1 MIDNE
6 QCARTYRLAALC
18 LHISGQIGR
27 CGIGRMPSTEMKQS
41 GIEVALWSRGS
52 APGRRKGESKLTLRG
67 KDEVDERIGTYY
79 GKNG

>member
-6 QCARTYRLAALC
+6 QCAGTSKLAALC
-18 LHISGQIGR
+18 LHISGQIVR

-41 GIEVALWSRGS
+41 GIEVAL
-52 APGRRKGESKLTLRG
+52 RG
-67 KDEVDERIGTYY
+67 KDEVDERIDTYY

>member
-27 CGIGRMPSTEMKQS
+27 FGIGRMPSTEMKRS
-41 GIEVALWSRGS
+41 GIEVA
-52 APGRRKGESKLTLRG
+52 LRG
-67 KDEVDERIGTYY
+67 KDEVDERIDTYY